1 MFRVHHRV
9 MLVAAAVSAV
19 TGCSAI
25 DRVRE
30 IGDPPALATIADPAS
45 PVNAGAP
52 ALPIPPPPEPARA
65 VNSLW
70 ASGSRSFFHD
80 PRASRPGDIITVNI
94 SVADAAKLS
103 NTTSRTRT
111 NADDANLTN
120 FFGLETSLAS
130 ALPSGATPSSLVKMG
145 SDTSNV
151 GAGSVDRSETIN
163 LTLAALVT
171 QVLPNGN
178 LVIGGHQQVRVNNE
192 LRDLQVAGIV
202 RLEDITSANT
212 VDLSQIAEARI
223 SYGGRGTVSDMQQ
236 PRYGSQLFDILMPW

>member
-1 MFRVHHRV
+1 MSSH
-9 MLVAAAVSAV
+9 LEKTLLAAVVAGVLAGCAAV
-19 TGCSAI
+19 Q
-25 DRVRE
+25 RVEE
-30 IGDPPALATIADPAS
+30 IGDPPVMATIGDPAS
-45 PVNAGAP
+45 PVNSASP
-52 ALPIPPPPEPARA
+52 ELPMPPPLTPARA

-70 ASGSRSFFHD
+70 ATGSRSFFHD

-94 SVADAAKLS
+94 TVADAAKIS
-103 NTTSRTRT
+103 NTTSRSRT
-111 NADDANLTN
+111 NADGANLTN
-120 FFGLETSLAS
+120 FFGLEGELAN
-130 ALPSGATPSSLVKMG
+130 ALPSGADPTNLVKMG
-145 SDTSNV
+145 SNTSNV

-202 RLEDITSANT
+202 RLEDITNANT

-236 PRYGSQLFDILMPW
+236 PRYGSQLFDILMPF

>member
-1 MFRVHHRV
+1 MTRP
-9 MLVAAAVSAV
+9 LCKILLAAAAAALA
-19 TGCSAI
+19 GCSAI

-30 IGDPPALATIADPAS
+30 IGDPPALASIADPAS
-45 PVNAGAP
+45 PVNAPAP
-52 ALPIPPPPEPARA
+52 ALTIPPPPEPARA

-70 ASGSRSFFHD
+70 ASGSRSFFRD

-94 SVADAAKLS
+94 SVADAAKIS
-103 NTTSRTRT
+103 NTTSRSRT
-111 NADDANLTN
+111 NSDDANLTN
-120 FFGLETSLAS
+120 FFGLEGELAN
-130 ALPSGATPSSLVKMG
+130 ALPQAANPASLVKMG

-192 LRDLQVAGIV
+192 LRDLQVGGIV
-202 RLEDITSANT
+202 RLEDITNDNT
-212 VDLSQIAEARI
+212 IDLSQIAEARI

-236 PRYGSQLFDILMPW
+236 PRYGSQLFDILMPF